1 MNRQFINL
9 FATMYKVDYFLGSQS
24 VKVSFRP
31 ELGIGQDFSCCAK
44 YDVIVLALHNIE
56 FGKSSY

>member
-1 MNRQFINL
+1 MH
-9 FATMYKVDYFLGSQS
+9 KVDYFLGSQS